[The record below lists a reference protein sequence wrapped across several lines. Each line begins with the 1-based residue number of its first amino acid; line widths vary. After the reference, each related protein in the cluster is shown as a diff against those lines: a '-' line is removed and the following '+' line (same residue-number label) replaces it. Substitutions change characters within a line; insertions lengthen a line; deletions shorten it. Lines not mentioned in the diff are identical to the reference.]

1 MCLQCEEIEM
11 EKRVAAAISDSARQL
26 GIESLKDK
34 QLEAVLKFVE
44 GHDIFVSL
52 PTGYGKSI
60 IYAVLPLV
68 FDKLKGNRSK

>member
-1 MCLQCEEIEM
+1 MCLREEIEM
-11 EKRVAAAISDSARQL
+11 EKRVAAAISDSTRQL

>member
-1 MCLQCEEIEM
+1 MCLREEIEM

-52 PTGYGKSI
+52 P
-60 IYAVLPLV
+60 IYWIW
-68 FDKLKGNRSK
+68 KIYHICRSATCI